1 MNTQLPLAA
10 PMAITLF
17 LKPKFSV
24 SVAPGLG
31 LSVAVQ
37 AQASISPPRN

>member
-10 PMAITLF
+10 PLSVTVF
-17 LKPKFSV
+17 LKPKFSL
-24 SVAPGLG
+24 SAAPGSG

-37 AQASISPPRN
+37 AQTQVSTPRN